1 VRRRHPRRREP
12 VRVIDTALGLL
23 VTGVRVGRTVT
34 TVGTVPARVAYRS
47 PLGDPWR
54 AVMAGLAL
62 DGVAARRRWQE
73 TGEAALDRAL
83 AGTLTERLAGVLGEH
98 RVVERIAQ
106 ELIAQGTVT
115 TVVDEA
121 LRAGLADQ
129 LAERL
134 LEHELLDSRVL
145 LELTDRVLR
154 SEEMQ
159 HVIAHIAASPE
170 LRTAIAEQSSGLAD
184 DMVAGVRQRTV
195 TMDDVAERTVRGWLR
210 RPRPSPT

>member
-1 VRRRHPRRREP
+1 
-12 VRVIDTALGLL
+12 
-23 VTGVRVGRTVT
+23 
-34 TVGTVPARVAYRS
+34 
-47 PLGDPWR
+47 
-54 AVMAGLAL
+54 
-62 DGVAARRRWQE
+62 
-73 TGEAALDRAL
+73 
-83 AGTLTERLAGVLGEH
+83 
-98 RVVERIAQ
+98 
-106 ELIAQGTVT
+106 
-115 TVVDEA
+115 
-121 LRAGLADQ
+121 
-129 LAERL
+129 
-134 LEHELLDSRVL
+134 LLDSRVL